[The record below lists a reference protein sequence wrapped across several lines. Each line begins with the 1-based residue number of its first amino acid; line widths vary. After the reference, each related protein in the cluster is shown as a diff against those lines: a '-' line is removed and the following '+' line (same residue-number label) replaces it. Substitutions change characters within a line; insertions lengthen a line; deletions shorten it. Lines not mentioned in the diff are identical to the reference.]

1 MSTAAYS
8 GRVIGT
14 RWTVEQV
21 MAAAPD
27 SAAQVAGRRLA
38 TPGPWSSVGTAEG
51 LLWGQCQGSG
61 RTPYEV
67 TVDTVGRRY
76 QCSCPSR
83 KFPCKHALGLLFLWA
98 AGAIDESGEITARA
112 AAFAAGARTKSGGSA
127 AAAES
132 TPERTA
138 AQLAAAAER
147 AAERERRVDDGLAE
161 LDRWLADQV
170 AAGLARVATDPWAWV
185 EPTAARMVDAQAPAV
200 AAWLRRLPPLV
211 SAGGPEWPAR
221 LLDELALMHLLN
233 RGWAGR
239 DDLPPDLVDTVRE
252 HIGFQLTK
260 ADVLARPAVR
270 DTWTVVALRDLD
282 SETVSTRRVW
292 LHGRDGARWA
302 QVLFFTAGNA
312 APDTSL
318 IPGTVIDADLHFYPG
333 RAGLRAA
340 VGNVH
345 TDPVPVTGWR
355 PPVDTVDEAAARWT
369 TALAGDPWQRQ
380 IAVVLRGRMD
390 PRDQGWVLTDPTG
403 RAVALLGEDLELWR
417 LFAMTAGTVVDVAGE
432 WNPDGFRPA
441 ALARDGGITRLGV
454 AW

>member
-1 MSTAAYS
+1 MSTPAYS
-8 GRVIGT
+8 CQVIGT
-14 RWTVEQV
+14 RWTVDQV

-38 TPGPWSSVGTAEG
+38 IPGPWSSVGAAEG
-51 LLWGQCQGSG
+51 LVWGQCQGSG

-98 AGAIDESGEITARA
+98 AGAIGESGEITARA
-112 AAFAAGARTKSGGSA
+112 AAFAAGARVKPA
-127 AAAES
+127 AAAET

-138 AQLAAAAER
+138 AQLAATADR

-170 AAGLARVATDPWAWV
+170 AAGLARVAADPWAWA
-185 EPTAARMVDAQAPAV
+185 EPIAARMVDAQAPGV

-211 SAGGPEWPAR
+211 GAGGPDWPAR
-221 LLDELALMHLLN
+221 LLDELALLHLLN

-239 DDLPPDLVDTVRE
+239 SDLPPDLVDTVRE
-252 HIGFQLTK
+252 HIGFTVPK
-260 ADVLARPAVR
+260 AEVLARPAER

-292 LHGRDGARWA
+292 LHGRDRGRWA
-302 QVLFFTAGNA
+302 QVLFFTTGNA

-340 VGNVH
+340 VGAVH

-355 PPVDTVDEAAARWT
+355 PPVDTVEEAATRWT
-369 TALAGDPWQRQ
+369 TALAADPWQRQ
-380 IAVVLRGRMD
+380 IAVVVRGRVD
-390 PRDQGWVLTDPTG
+390 PLPAGWVLTDPTG
-403 RAVALLGEDLELWR
+403 RAVTLVGEDLELWR
-417 LFAMTAGTVVDVAGE
+417 LFAMTAGTVVDIAGE
-432 WNPDGFRPA
+432 WNPDGLRPA
-441 ALARDGGITRLGV
+441 AVTRDGAITRLAAV
-454 AW
+454 W